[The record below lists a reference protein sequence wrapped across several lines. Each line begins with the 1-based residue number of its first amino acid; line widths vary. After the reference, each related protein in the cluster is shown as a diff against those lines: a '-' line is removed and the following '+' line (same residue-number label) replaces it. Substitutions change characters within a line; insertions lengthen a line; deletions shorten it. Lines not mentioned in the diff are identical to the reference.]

1 MGVRRLWKVA
11 VTVFAVAVTAR
22 LLPLWW
28 TPYPFNP
35 DGFNFAAQAR
45 ETVATGTLAGAG
57 IGPHGYVFPTL
68 LSIGALITDVTPLWL
83 AQPTI
88 AVIGALPPMLAVGLV
103 WRHAPLFDEPPA
115 TVAIAATAAGL
126 TLALE
131 GVYLRRTVTVSYEVL
146 GLLFVVTLAIA
157 AQRALRTRRPAW
169 VLVTVLVLVVLPI
182 THHLSTFMAALTLTG
197 LVVLAVAHEGRDAF
211 TSGLL
216 LLGPFWGYLGGYY
229 ALTRPPYTAELA
241 AKPGLFVAWVIVLG
255 TGVLWLAR
263 TSVRRVRLAVG
274 TVIGSGFAILGA
286 NAYLDLFPATATTPS
301 LLLIFVAPL
310 TVLASLAVW
319 GIPVATGRTGTR
331 AIVLALLA
339 APIAWVGFALTAG
352 VDPVYMGFVR
362 RGQTFVHLAV
372 AVCAG
377 VAILALAQ
385 QWTAPTWAPTSVT
398 VGVLLVLCL
407 CVLASLPVAFAGLE
421 ALAYQGTTTT
431 EEFETA
437 TFAATTLDGGWTSD
451 DHITR
456 VARNY
461 HQTNASP
468 QPTYSW
474 LQGGTLRCPMIM
486 QASWQTVGAQRYPDS
501 PRSLDRTVYADTKAH
516 NSVVYTTTGA
526 DPLTLVIPQS
536 GRSCEDRR

>member
-1 MGVRRLWKVA
+1 MGSQRLWKAA

-22 LLPLWW
+22 LLPLLW

-35 DGFNFAAQAR
+35 DGFMFAAWAR
-45 ETVATGTLAGAG
+45 DTIAAGALADS

-68 LSIGALITDVTPLWL
+68 LSVGTIITGVAPLWL
-83 AQPTI
+83 AQPVI
-88 AVIGALPPMLAVGLV
+88 AVIGALPPVIAVVLV
-103 WRHAPLFDEPPA
+103 WRCTPMAGHTAA
-115 TVAIAATAAGL
+115 TGAIAATAAGL

-146 GLLFVVTLAIA
+146 GLLFVVALAIA
-157 AQRALRTRRPAW
+157 AQRVLQTRRPAW

-197 LVVLAVAHEGRDAF
+197 LVVLAVARDGRAVLKP
-211 TSGLL
+211 GLV

-229 ALTRPPYTAELA
+229 ALTRPPYTAEVA
-241 AKPGLFVAWVIVLG
+241 AKPGLFVAWLVVLG
-255 TGVLWLAR
+255 AGALWLAR
-263 TSVRRVRLAVG
+263 TSARSARLAIG

-286 NAYLDLFPATATTPS
+286 NAYWDLFPVTATTPAQ
-301 LLLIFVAPL
+301 LLIYVAPL
-310 TVLASLAVW
+310 LVLAGLASW
-319 GIPVATGRTGTR
+319 GVPVGTGRTGTR
-331 AIVLALLA
+331 AIVLALLM

-352 VDPVYMGFVR
+352 VDPVYMDFVR
-362 RGQTFVHLAV
+362 RGQTFVHLAA

-377 VAILALAQ
+377 VAMVALARR
-385 QWTAPTWAPTSVT
+385 WPAPSRAKSLVT
-398 VGVLLVLCL
+398 VGVPLVLCL
-407 CVLASLPVAFAGLE
+407 CALVSLPVAFAGLE

-437 TFAATTLDGGWTSD
+437 TFAATTLDGEWTSD
-451 DHITR
+451 DHISR
-456 VARNY
+456 VSGNY
-461 HQTNASP
+461 YQTAASP

-474 LQGGTLRCPMIM
+474 LQGGALRCPTIM

-501 PRSLDRTVYADTKAH
+501 PRSLDPTVYAATKAS

-526 DPLTLVIPQS
+526 DPLTLVVPPNGS
-536 GRSCEDRR
+536 TC